1 MRAHPTTLVH
11 IPRRAPLRTRT
22 SLFGR
27 FVWALA
33 HRGVVLYLRIGQWAA
48 QRDVIA
54 YEQQAEYAMQRADAA
69 MRESARIGRLLR
81 SIT

>member
-33 HRGVVLYLRIGQWAA
+33 HRGVVLYLKAGLWAA
-48 QRDVIA
+48 RRDVLA
-54 YEQQAEYAMQRADAA
+54 YEKQVEEDLRRADIAA
-69 MRESARIGRLLR
+69 REAARLSRQLR